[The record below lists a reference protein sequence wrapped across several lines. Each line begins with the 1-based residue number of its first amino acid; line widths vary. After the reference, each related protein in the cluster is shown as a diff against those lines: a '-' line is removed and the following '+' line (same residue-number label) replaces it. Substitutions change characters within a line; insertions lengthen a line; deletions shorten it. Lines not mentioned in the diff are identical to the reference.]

1 MKKRFNSVGIC
12 VLCFIMLLTGCS
24 KEPNNEIF
32 ENKDTNPY
40 EVRICGNSTVE
51 DGQIICNLPEGTK
64 VSLNTY
70 LLDEQHN
77 KFNAS
82 MALEKGEMNT
92 LDYITIKN
100 NYSIENR
107 HSPYFSHQF
116 KFYYHNM
123 SATSD
128 EKIYDVMKEKYGSDL
143 CGMIYLDKEY
153 KLTFNEEQIIGFQ
166 ILKEGLISDEIVS
179 AIKNVTLEDL
189 SALPEGDNYTVILIT
204 LTFFR

>member
-24 KEPNNEIF
+24 KEPNNEIV
-32 ENKDTNPY
+32 ENKDANPY
-40 EVRICGNSTVE
+40 EVRIYGNSTVE
-51 DGQIICNLPEGTK
+51 DDQIICNLPEGTK
-64 VSLNTY
+64 VSLSTY

-100 NYSIENR
+100 NYSVENMN
-107 HSPYFSHQF
+107 SPYFSHQF

-143 CGMIYLDKEY
+143 CGMIYLDEEY

-166 ILKEGLISDEIVS
+166 ILKEGPISDEFVL
-179 AIKNVTLEDL
+179 AIKNVTLKDL